1 MNFNNYNPYYD
12 DINCYVGNQNII
24 YGYNPM
30 IDYINENINHLF
42 QNNKIEE
49 KSYFDSEEIDDEIG
63 VFSQRR
69 TLETLPNYFIDKKKN
84 LHKKNVLVSPRLYHF
99 DKIEYI
105 IKESVYENKFSDKVK
120 KIKINSYIEKEEKK
134 MEEEELKEK
143 NKKEEQINDFDY
155 NNLFIFIQ
163 NDYVEKKKRGREPEN
178 NEYVVGS
185 HNKMSPDN
193 IIKKIKA
200 QIFIYPLNFLNN
212 ISNKANSE
220 KENKINKLDYQ
231 IVNKMKKDLELKFL
245 DTPLKDL
252 FSMRISPK
260 LTKKSKLNNESN
272 KNIINNILNKEA
284 DDTIMFAFNMTFR
297 DWFDLFT
304 YKKNVK
310 EIMDSYD
317 LSNYNKIDSERI
329 EKCMVGVDDFLNKMV
344 LNNNDEVYFS
354 IFVFYLYNYE
364 RWFYI
369 KKGRNRKS
377 SKNK

>member
-143 NKKEEQINDFDY
+143 NKKDEQINDFDY

-252 FSMRISPK
+252 FSMNISSK
-260 LTKKSKLNNESN
+260 NIKKSKFNNAFN
-272 KNIINNILNKEA
+272 KNIIKYILNLKA
-284 DDTIMFAFNMTFR
+284 DDTINFAFNITLR
-297 DWFDLFT
+297 DWLDLFT
-304 YKKNVK
+304 FKKNVK
-310 EIMDSYD
+310 DIMDSYD
-317 LSNYNKIDSERI
+317 LKNYNYIDSDKI
-329 EKCMVGVDDFLNKMV
+329 EKAIIGVDALLNKMA
-344 LNNNDEVYFS
+344 LKNDNDYLSYF
-354 IFVFYLYNYE
+354 IFYLYNYE

-369 KKGRNRKS
+369 KKGRNQ
-377 SKNK
+377 KNSENK